1 MFANKITL
9 AIKSVTPT
17 IEPTIIPNSAP
28 VLSFEEVSDGSSS
41 SCVVGAGERDV
52 TGENGFA
59 EDWKETE
66 SATNVRPSAR
76 ETEKFPLVTSS
87 LNTETAV
94 ETLFSPGPPGSKV
107 NETRMLPGRASTLVR
122 REVWTPIASAM
133 ACVTRLINSGL
144 LESVMTSS

>member
-28 VLSFEEVSDGSSS
+28 VLSFEEVSDGPSSS
-41 SCVVGAGERDV
+41 RVVGAGEWEV
-52 TGENGFA
+52 TGGNGIA

-66 SATNVRPSAR
+66 SATNVRPSAK
-76 ETEKFPLVTSS
+76 EIEKFPLVTSC
-87 LNTETAV
+87 LNAVAAV
-94 ETLFSPGPPGSKV
+94 ETLFSPGPPRSKV

-122 REVWTPIASAM
+122 REV
-133 ACVTRLINSGL
+133 
-144 LESVMTSS
+144 